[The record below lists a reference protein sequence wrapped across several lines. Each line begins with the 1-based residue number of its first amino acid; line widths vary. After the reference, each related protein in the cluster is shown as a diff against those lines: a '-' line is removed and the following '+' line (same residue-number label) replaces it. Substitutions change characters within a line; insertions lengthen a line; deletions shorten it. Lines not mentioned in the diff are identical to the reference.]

1 MRGAWFAIAF
11 AIACAL
17 MQLIPAFQSPD
28 ENSHLLRA
36 DMIAHGQPVLVRETP
51 DAKGSTGGK
60 VDARFLVF
68 TQWAQKLIGPLRD
81 RNIKPS
87 AFMNEADKHGW
98 QDDEVFVHAA
108 GTGYY
113 SPLIY
118 VPHAIGLKLSRELG
132 MSLGHSYGL
141 TRMLVTLVAFA
152 ITFWAWQMWRPSL
165 PVLALLLMPMT
176 LFQVISPTIDGLCFA
191 LALLVL
197 SLFFHHW
204 HAPNKVTPWQG
215 FAFYL
220 AIFTLVTCRT
230 NLVPLLL
237 LPLVLVARQRSGG
250 LLVAACMLIVASAGW
265 TLYGLVT
272 TFDDRVTRAFS
283 SAQIIGFYLRDPAEF
298 LGLVG
303 KTLAHPEE
311 GYLILYSF
319 IGYLGWTD
327 ALIPRYAM
335 LTILCGLLLSAVLA
349 VVVTRFQAS
358 ETSLRAVLLFVG
370 IASALLAFFALAVTW
385 NPYPAQLI
393 QGVHGRYLIIPAM
406 FAAAALGCVKTGQQD
421 RPARWTVAYALAYG
435 VFCLFA
441 LVVTL
446 QERYGMGIFGALG

>member
-1 MRGAWFAIAF
+1 
-11 AIACAL
+11 

-28 ENSHLLRA
+28 EISHLLRA
-36 DMIAHGQPVLVRETP
+36 DMIAHGQPVLIAEAP
-51 DAKGSTGGK
+51 DAKGHTGGR
-60 VDARFLVF
+60 VDSHFLAF
-68 TQWAQKLIGPLRD
+68 SQWAQKLIGPLRD
-81 RNIKPS
+81 RNLAPT
-87 AFMNEADKHGW
+87 AFMNEANKYGW

-113 SPLIY
+113 APLIY

-132 MSLGHSYGL
+132 MSLGHSYKM
-141 TRMLVTLVAFA
+141 TRILVTLTVFAVAF
-152 ITFWAWQMWRPSL
+152 WACRIWRPSL
-165 PVLALLLMPMT
+165 PVMALLLMPMA
-176 LFQVISPTIDGLCFA
+176 LFQIISPTIDGLCFA

-197 SLFFHHW
+197 ALFFHHW
-204 HAPNKVTPWQG
+204 HSPDKVTPWQEG
-215 FAFYL
+215 VFYL
-220 AIFTLVTCRT
+220 AIFTLVTSRA

-237 LPLVLVARQRSGG
+237 LPLVLVAKHWSRRR
-250 LLVAACMLIVASAGW
+250 LVAAAMLIVASAGW
-265 TLYGLVT
+265 TLYGFVT
-272 TFDDRVTRAFS
+272 TFDDRVPRAFS
-283 SAQIIGFYLRDPAEF
+283 SAQILGFYLRDPVEF

-335 LTILCGLLLSAVLA
+335 LTIVWGLLLSAVLA
-349 VVVTRFQAS
+349 VVVTRFRAS
-358 ETSLRAVLLFVG
+358 EIRLRAVVLFVG
-370 IASALLAFFALAVTW
+370 ISSALLAFFALAVTW

-393 QGVHGRYLIIPAM
+393 KGVHGRYFIIPAM
-406 FAAAALGCVKTGQQD
+406 FVAAALGCVKTGQQP
-421 RPARWTVAYALAYG
+421 RAARWTVAYALAYG

-446 QERYGMGIFGALG
+446 RERYGMGIFDALG

>member
-1 MRGAWFAIAF
+1 
-11 AIACAL
+11 

-28 ENSHLLRA
+28 EIAHLLRA
-36 DMIAHGQPVLVRETP
+36 DMIAHGQPVLVPETP
-51 DAKGSTGGK
+51 DAKGNTGGR
-60 VDARFLVF
+60 VDLRFLVF
-68 TQWAQKLIGPLRD
+68 SQWAQKLIGPHRD
-81 RNIKPS
+81 KNLAPT
-87 AFMNEADKHGW
+87 AFMNEAEKYGW
-98 QDDEVFVHAA
+98 HDDEVFVHAA

-113 SPLIY
+113 APLIY
-118 VPHAIGLKLSRELG
+118 VPHAIGLKLTRELG
-132 MSLGHSYGL
+132 MSLGHSYKM
-141 TRMLVTLVAFA
+141 TRILVTLTVFA
-152 ITFWAWQMWRPSL
+152 IAFWACRIWRPSL

-204 HAPNKVTPWQG
+204 HSPDNVTPWQG
-215 FAFYL
+215 VVFYL
-220 AIFTLVTCRT
+220 AIFMLVTSRT

-237 LPLVLVARQRSGG
+237 LPLVLVARHWSGWR
-250 LLVAACMLIVASAGW
+250 LMAAGMLIVASAGW

-298 LGLVG
+298 LTLVV
-303 KTLAHPEE
+303 KTLAHREE
-311 GYLILYSF
+311 GYLIMYSF
-319 IGYLGWTD
+319 VGYLGWAD

-335 LTILCGLLLSAVLA
+335 WTILCGLLLSAVVA
-349 VVVTRFQAS
+349 VVLTRFQAS

-370 IASALLAFFALAVTW
+370 IASALLVFFALAVTW

-393 QGVHGRYLIIPAM
+393 KGVQGRYFIVPAM
-406 FAAAALGCVKTGQQD
+406 FVAAALGSVKTGPQD
-421 RPARWTVAYALAYG
+421 RPAKWTTAYVLAYG

-446 QERYGMGIFGALG
+446 QGRYGMGAF